1 MTLQVAVLMGGWS
14 AEREISLVSGAAVV
28 DAVQSL
34 GHEVTPVDVDRDIA
48 TVLADLKPDVAF
60 NALHGRFGE
69 DGCIQGVLE
78 TLRIPYTHS
87 GVLASALAMNKPA
100 AQRIFAD
107 AGLKCPASAV
117 VSRAEYC
124 RGDVL
129 PLPHVV
135 KPMNEGSSVG
145 VCIVNE
151 GDNIDPNDIDSWN
164 FGDYAV
170 VEQYI
175 PGREIT
181 VAVLDDKPLEALE
194 IQPRVGFYDYDAKYL
209 AGGSKH
215 VIPAPIDPE
224 CYSQAL
230 DIAEVAHRTL
240 GCRGVTRADLRY
252 DDTAGEPGQL
262 YILELNT
269 QPGLTPTSLVPEIV
283 AHQGLSFANLVAWL
297 LEDAGCDR

>member
-1 MTLQVAVLMGGWS
+1 MTLHVAVLMGGWS

-28 DAVQSL
+28 EAVRSL
-34 GHEVTPVDVDRDIA
+34 DHDVTPIDVDHDIA
-48 TVLADLKPDVAF
+48 TVLGELKPDVVF

-100 AQRIFAD
+100 AQRAFQD
-107 AGLKCPASAV
+107 AGLRCPDSRV
-117 VSRAEYC
+117 VSRAQYC

-135 KPMNEGSSVG
+135 KPLNEGSSVG
-145 VCIVNE
+145 VRIVNE
-151 GDNIDPNDIDSWN
+151 GDNTDPSDIDSWN
-164 FGDYAV
+164 FGDYAM
-170 VEQYI
+170 VEEYI

-181 VAVLDDKPLEALE
+181 VAVVDDEPLDVLE
-194 IQPRVGFYDYDAKYL
+194 IRPRVGFYDYDAKYT
-209 AGGSKH
+209 AGGSEH
-215 VIPAPIDPE
+215 VVPAPIHPD
-224 CYSQAL
+224 CYSRAM

-252 DDTAGEPGQL
+252 DDSAGEPGQL

-269 QPGLTPTSLVPEIV
+269 QPGLTPNSLVPEIV
-283 AHQGLSFANLVAWL
+283 AHRGMTFTELVAWL
-297 LEDAGCDR
+297 LEDSGCDR